1 MRGRWPWSALFA
13 VTVWGGSFVATK
25 HALGPPEA
33 RAFAPAALVAL
44 RFLLGGGALLAV
56 LAWRGGIRLPEPADR
71 RRVAL
76 LGTILGTHI
85 GLQTYGLSFTL
96 ATHAAWIVCFTSVT
110 IALGAQLFLG
120 QRLRP
125 LGWVGVGVASLGV
138 LGVTRGHAGA
148 PGARVGFGD
157 FLQLTGCFTWAAYT
171 LLGARPVRSSG
182 ALRVTTW
189 ATLTAGG
196 LLLGLSLL
204 TGFGAA
210 PSASQLVA
218 LAYLGLVS
226 SAAAFLAWY
235 HAQQVHGSQR
245 TAATLYLEPFV
256 TALVASFVDE
266 PLVLTTLLGGTV
278 VLCGVALVQHGAAR
292 ARADETG
299 ALRGGPRAKRSPSGL

>member
-44 RFLLGGGALLAV
+44 RFLLGGGALLCV
-56 LAWRGGIRLPEPADR
+56 LAWREGIRLPEREDR

-76 LGTILGTHI
+76 LGTILGAHI

-96 ATHAAWIVCFTSVT
+96 ATHASWIVCFTSVT
-110 IALGAQLFLG
+110 IAIGAQLFLG

-125 LGWVGVGVASLGV
+125 LGWLGVGVAILGV
-138 LGVTRGHAGA
+138 LGVTQSHTAA
-148 PGARVGFGD
+148 PGSRVGFGD

-189 ATLTAGG
+189 AALGAGAILLTI
-196 LLLGLSLL
+196 SLF
-204 TGFGAA
+204 TGFGAT
-210 PSASQLVA
+210 PSASQVAALV
-218 LAYLGLVS
+218 YLGLVS

-266 PLVLTTLLGGTV
+266 PLVLSTLLGGTV
-278 VLCGVALVQHGAAR
+278 VLCGVALVQRGAAR
-292 ARADETG
+292 A
-299 ALRGGPRAKRSPSGL
+299 